1 MVRVRSGSNFSA
13 LVVEQSKTNAEMQEK
28 EIRFISQLGQKD
40 GFDLKK
46 IRSHYTSRRQI
57 RAARMVFRYG

>member
-40 GFDLKK
+40 GFDFK
-46 IRSHYTSRRQI
+46 
-57 RAARMVFRYG
+57 